1 MSGYDVD
8 GNRNHDDSFFTFH
21 NPSSDNRSYWN
32 KRILVMAIASLTI
45 VIIVVLALHIYARFV
60 LRRQARRRFAIH
72 QLSLT
77 IQAQAHHHHHEHHN
91 TRGLDPNIIATL
103 PILKKKQQQ
112 DHGGECAVCL
122 SAVEDEQEIRLLPN
136 CKHSFHVGCIDTWL
150 ASNSTCPICRTKAEP
165 QLEPHTREN
174 PILVLDDA
182 SILQLEDT
190 SNSDGNNNGAIVESS
205 SKNVSGS
212 SSVSRFSSS
221 FRRILLSRD
230 RSSSRIQPS
239 IITHLD
245 DHDLESQ

>member
-8 GNRNHDDSFFTFH
+8 GNRNHDNSFFSFH
-21 NPSSDNRSYWN
+21 NPSSDRSYWN

-77 IQAQAHHHHHEHHN
+77 IQAQAHHHEHHHN
-91 TRGLDPNIIATL
+91 RGLDPSIIATL
-103 PILKKKQQQ
+103 PILKKKEQE
-112 DHGGECAVCL
+112 DDDDYGGGECAVCL
-122 SAVEDEQEIRLLPN
+122 SVVEDEQEVRLLPN

-150 ASNSTCPICRTKAEP
+150 TWNSTCPICRTKAEP
-165 QLEPHTREN
+165 IIRIQLEPHPRE
-174 PILVLDDA
+174 PPAIPALDDA
-182 SILQLEDT
+182 SILLEGT
-190 SNSDGNNNGAIVESS
+190 SNAAIEESS
-205 SKNVSGS
+205 SKNISGS

-221 FRRILLSRD
+221 FRRMLSRD

-245 DHDLESQ
+245 HHDLESQQ